1 MTTTSTPNEKKNL
14 TPAEIQKG
22 IEYHKKAATHLE
34 AAAKDHLEAAKQFE
48 AGNHDKAAESKVAAH
63 GHQNLANEAQ
73 KEDSKNNTV
82 AAN

>member
-1 MTTTSTPNEKKNL
+1 
-14 TPAEIQKG
+14 
-22 IEYHKKAATHLE
+22 
-34 AAAKDHLEAAKQFE
+34 LEAAKQFE

>member
-34 AAAKDHLEAAKQFE
+34 AAAKDHLEAA
-48 AGNHDKAAESKVAAH
+48 H